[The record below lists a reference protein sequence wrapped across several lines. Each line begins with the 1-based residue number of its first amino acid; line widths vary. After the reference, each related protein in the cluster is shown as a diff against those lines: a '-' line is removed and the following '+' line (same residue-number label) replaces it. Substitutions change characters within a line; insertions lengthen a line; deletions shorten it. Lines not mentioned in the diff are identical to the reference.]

1 MSGILAQNIQDNSG
15 LIKAPEGG
23 GAWNFIK
30 KVTASSSATISFV
43 NGSSDVVFDSTY
55 KMYVLFLNGV
65 HRSTT
70 GNEQTLT
77 FNLSSDG
84 GSNYNV
90 TKTTTLFDTFHRENG
105 TSTGV
110 NYNTGQDL
118 AQSTGF
124 LNITPEVEFG
134 EDNDASLSGVIYFYN
149 PASTTFTKNFEIETN
164 FMSFYSTPWT
174 IRAFI
179 GGYGNTTSAVDAFQF
194 KMSSGNI
201 DAGQF
206 TLYGITT

>member
-1 MSGILAQNIQDNSG
+1 
-15 LIKAPEGG
+15 
-23 GAWNFIK
+23 
-30 KVTASSSATISFV
+30 
-43 NGSSDVVFDSTY
+43 
-55 KMYVLFLNGV
+55 MYVLFLNGV

-134 EDNDASLSGVIYFYN
+134 EDNDASLS
-149 PASTTFTKNFEIETN
+149 
-164 FMSFYSTPWT
+164 
-174 IRAFI
+174 
-179 GGYGNTTSAVDAFQF
+179 
-194 KMSSGNI
+194 
-201 DAGQF
+201 
-206 TLYGITT
+206 